1 MSMTQEEI
9 DALLRG
15 SQDGGATDSTDTQE
29 SQSGINVELPE
40 FGEIDVPSQIPLG
53 SSPASGIVSP
63 LDPKLDMLYDLQLMV
78 SIELGRTNMLIRDI
92 LRLGRGSVIEF
103 DKLVSEPV
111 DVLVNGKKVA
121 EGEVVVI
128 DKHFGIR
135 ITSLV
140 DPTDRLRS
148 LKK

>member
-1 MSMTQEEI
+1 MTMTQEEI
-9 DALLRG
+9 DALIQSGDLEAEAEKQTASNIG
-15 SQDGGATDSTDTQE
+15 DDNSEQDISDAEFNDIDRDSTT
-29 SQSGINVELPE
+29 SY
-40 FGEIDVPSQIPLG
+40 
-53 SSPASGIVSP
+53 SS
-63 LDPKLDMLYDLQLMV
+63 LDPKLELLYDLQLPV
-78 SIELGRTNMLIRDI
+78 SIELGRTNMLIRNI

-135 ITSLV
+135 ITTLV
-140 DPTDRLRS
+140 DPTERLRGI
-148 LKK
+148 K

>member
-1 MSMTQEEI
+1 MSQEEI
-9 DALLRG
+9 DAMLN
-15 SQDGGATDSTDTQE
+15 ATQGDAPAAEASPDLSIQH
-29 SQSGINVELPE
+29 PE
-40 FGEIDVPSQIPLG
+40 FGEIEVPSQIKEAAPSNG
-53 SSPASGIVSP
+53 VVSP
-63 LDPKLDMLYDLQLMV
+63 LDPKLEMLYDLNLVV

-92 LRLGRGSVIEF
+92 MRLGRGSVVEF

-111 DVLVNGKKVA
+111 DVLVNGKKMA

-148 LKK
+148 LRK